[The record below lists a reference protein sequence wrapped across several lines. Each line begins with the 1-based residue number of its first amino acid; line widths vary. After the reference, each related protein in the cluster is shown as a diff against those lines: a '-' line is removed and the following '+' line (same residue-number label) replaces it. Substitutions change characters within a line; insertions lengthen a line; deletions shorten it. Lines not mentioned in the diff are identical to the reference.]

1 MATEVLTC
9 SLPFR
14 ASPFVPQLCD
24 QDGDGIISKQDL
36 EGLLTS
42 LGTARLVG
50 TSPEKPGLTQADP
63 LPNVSA
69 PAGQPITPAKL
80 SALLATA
87 SQGPSSS
94 APLNFT
100 AFVTLL
106 ASHLSPLDP
115 EPELLAAF
123 ASFDEDESGFVK
135 EEDLKR
141 ALGSGRDGLEAD
153 EVSCRPLAAAQP
165 SRTAFHLPF
174 PRPESRKDRKTNRVS
189 SFTAAFVQISALL
202 HPPFFDAKT
211 RLFNYRLFCQTLRVT
226 DPADDAPA
234 AGAPSLAP

>member
-1 MATEVLTC
+1 MAILSSDIGLGRPSATSNAKASRRHPRESSGAYQVFD
-9 SLPFR
+9 PQQVQVFR
-14 ASPFVPQLCD
+14 EAFNLCD

-42 LGTARLVG
+42 L
-50 TSPEKPGLTQADP
+50 
-63 LPNVSA
+63 
-69 PAGQPITPAKL
+69 GQPITPAKL

-153 EVSCRPLAAAQP
+153 E
-165 SRTAFHLPF
+165 
-174 PRPESRKDRKTNRVS
+174 
-189 SFTAAFVQISALL
+189 ISALL

-226 DPADDAPA
+226 HPADDAPA